1 MPVARSC
8 VPARRK
14 GDEVDRTVGA
24 LVRAAEVEDNNEPID
39 RASDDVVEGDAV
51 EGECMP
57 MPVAKVFVPV
67 VEGRKGDEAMTEE
80 VGPVMLDKADRAV
93 SRAIVGAEDVIGS
106 GFGERDAEVGRKG
119 DTAEEG
125 CLPMSVAKVL
135 APGKGDES
143 MSMADVIRGAE
154 ITAEEECMPMPV
166 KELIL

>member
-106 GFGERDAEVGRKG
+106 GSERGTQKLEGKEIQLKRAACQCQWRK
-119 DTAEEG
+119 
-125 CLPMSVAKVL
+125 CSRQ
-135 APGKGDES
+135 GKE
-143 MSMADVIRGAE
+143 MNQCPWLM
-154 ITAEEECMPMPV
+154 
-166 KELIL
+166 